1 MKRHPFQWPLLST
14 RVTLLTLVIFLTGVW
29 SLTVFVS
36 DTIHD
41 DMARQLGQQQFSAA
55 TLITEQVQQQVAER
69 KDALDRTAAKAS
81 EVAETDLAAFLQAQ
95 PAWQALFNSGYQL
108 LSPSGNAL
116 LSTFTSVP
124 QQPALPALS
133 ALDMARVLE
142 SRTAI
147 VTATRFSTD
156 LNAPIMSIAVPIRAA
171 NGRLIAVLAAVTRLD
186 QPNFLSKVVDKHYGQ
201 TGGYVITDGA
211 TRQIIAATDR
221 KRVTELLP
229 PRGTNPKIDRFE
241 KGYEGSDVLV
251 NSHGVELLVSAR
263 AIPGTSGW
271 HAVVTLPTAEAF
283 APVKAAQQRAR
294 LAAIVLTLIA
304 GGVMWWR
311 LRQLFE
317 PLEEATATISQ
328 VTRAAAL
335 PPPIP
340 VVRRDEIGMM
350 IESFNHLIDQLG
362 QRETALKESEFRW
375 KFAIEG
381 SGDGVWDWNI
391 QSGDASWSART
402 KEILG
407 YPRDDKR
414 PNTYRSWLEHVHPDD
429 RAGVEL
435 MVQSCLKGQTPS
447 YHHEYRV
454 NRTDGSLRW
463 ILSRGMVVARGRN
476 GEPLRMIGTDADI
489 TQRKRVEQ
497 FEQFRGQALEQ
508 LAEGQPI
515 KAILESLVRG
525 VEAIDPTIRA
535 SILLVDTDGRHLI
548 KGAAPSLPDFY
559 NEAINGLT
567 IAEGIGSCGTA
578 AATGHLVIVEDI
590 MNHPY
595 WANFRD
601 LAAKANLGSCWSQA
615 IVDNTGRVMGTFGIY
630 HDHPHRP
637 TAEDLKL
644 IDQCTSLA
652 NIALVHARD
661 EARLRQAADVFS
673 HAREGIMITD
683 HHGLI
688 TDVNEAFFRI
698 TGYTRDEVVG
708 KRPSIL
714 KSGRQDASF
723 YQGLW
728 ATLNQQGYWSGEI
741 WNRRKDG
748 LEYAELLTISAVK
761 DEFGQVTQYVG
772 LFSDITSIKEHER
785 RLEHI
790 AHFDALTGLPNRVL
804 LADRLHQA
812 MSQTRRRHQKLA
824 VAYLDLDG
832 FKAINDSYGHEAGD
846 QLLSALSHRM
856 KSALREGDTLARLGG
871 DEFVAVLLDVDEI
884 DHCLPILS
892 RLLAAAAT
900 PVDIEGRPHQ
910 VSASVGLTLYPQGEE
925 VDADQ
930 LLRQADQAMY
940 QAKLAGKNRFHLF
953 DPEQDRNLRGH
964 HASIEHIR
972 QALLERQFVLHYQPK
987 VNMRTGRVIG
997 AEALIRWQ
1005 HPENGLLPPGQFLP
1019 IIEDNA
1025 LSIELGDWVIAEALD
1040 QMSRW
1045 KAKGLVLPVSV
1056 NLSARQLQQADFLDG
1071 LSAHLARHPE
1081 LGPRSLELEVLET
1094 SALDDLSH
1102 ATEVMAACQGMGV
1115 RFALDDF
1122 GTGYSS
1128 LTYLKRLP
1136 ISILKIDQ
1144 SFVRDMRDD
1153 PDDLAILKGILSLS
1167 AAFRREVIAEGVETE
1182 AHGLALLG
1190 LGCELGQGYGIAR
1203 PMPADKIPE
1212 WVATWHPPA
1221 SWLGNLNL

>member
-1 MKRHPFQWPLLST
+1 M
-14 RVTLLTLVIFLTGVW
+14 LTLVMFLTGVW
-29 SLTVFVS
+29 SLTAFVT
-36 DTIHD
+36 DTIHS
-41 DMARQLGQQQFSAA
+41 DMERQLGQQQFSTA
-55 TLITEQVQQQVAER
+55 TLITEQVQLEVAER
-69 KDALDRTAAKAS
+69 REALNRTAGKAS
-81 EVAETDLAAFLQAQ
+81 GVAEADLPNYLQTQ
-95 PAWQALFNSGYQL
+95 SAWQALFNSGYQL
-108 LSPSGNAL
+108 LSPSGSAIA
-116 LSTFTSVP
+116 STFSAVP
-124 QQPALPALS
+124 QQPALPVLS
-133 ALDMARVLE
+133 HLDMARVLASKE
-142 SRTAI
+142 AIITAP
-147 VTATRFSTD
+147 RYSTD
-156 LNAPIMSIAVPIRAA
+156 LNAPVLSMAVPIRSDD
-171 NGRLIAVLAAVTRLD
+171 GRLVAVLAAVTRLD
-186 QPNFLSKVVDKHYGQ
+186 QPNFLSQVVEKHYGQ
-201 TGGYVITDGA
+201 TGGYVITDGL

-229 PRGTNPKIDRFE
+229 PQGTNAKIDRFE
-241 KGYEGSDVLV
+241 KGFEGSDVLV
-251 NSHGVELLVSAR
+251 NSHGVELLVSVR
-263 AIPGTSGW
+263 AIPGTGGW
-271 HAVVTLPTAEAF
+271 HAIVTLPTAEAF
-283 APVKAAQQRAR
+283 APVRAAQQRAR
-294 LAAIVLTLIA
+294 LAAIFLTLLA
-304 GGVMWWR
+304 GSIMWWR
-311 LRQLFE
+311 LRQLFA
-317 PLEEATATISQ
+317 PLERATETISQ
-328 VTRAAAL
+328 VTRTAVL

-350 IESFNHLIDQLG
+350 LESFNHLIDQLG

-391 QSGDASWSART
+391 QSGHANWSPRT

-407 YPRDDKR
+407 YPRDDTR
-414 PNTYRSWLEHVHPDD
+414 PSDYRMWLEHVHPED

-435 MVQSCLKGQTPS
+435 MIQSCLKGNTPS

-454 NRTDGSLRW
+454 LRTDGNLRW
-463 ILSRGMVVARGRN
+463 ILSRGMVVSRGRN

-515 KAILESLVRG
+515 KLILESLVRG
-525 VEAIDPTIRA
+525 VEAIDPTVRA
-535 SILLVDTDGRHLI
+535 SILLVDADGRHLI

-559 NEAINGLT
+559 NQAIEGLP
-567 IAEGIGSCGTA
+567 IAEGTGSCGTA

-601 LAAKANLGSCWSQA
+601 LAAKASLGSCWSQA
-615 IVDNTGRVMGTFGIY
+615 IVDNTGAVLGTFGIY

-652 NIALVHARD
+652 SVALVHARD

-673 HAREGIMITD
+673 HAREGIMITN
-683 HHGLI
+683 HHGQI
-688 TDVNEAFFRI
+688 TDVNEAFTRI
-698 TGYTRDEVVG
+698 TGYTRDEVAG
-708 KRPSIL
+708 QRPSIL

-723 YQGLW
+723 YQALW
-728 ATLNQQGYWSGEI
+728 ATLNKQGYWSGEI

-748 LEYAELLTISAVK
+748 REYAELLTISAVK
-761 DEFGQVTQYVG
+761 DELGQVTQYVG

-812 MSQTRRRHQKLA
+812 MSQTRRRQQKLA

-832 FKAINDSYGHEAGD
+832 FKAVNDSYGHEAGD
-846 QLLSALSHRM
+846 LLLSTLSHRM

-884 DHCLPILS
+884 DQCLPILS

-900 PVDIEGRPHQ
+900 PVELDGRQHQ
-910 VSASVGLTLYPQGEE
+910 VSASLGLTLYPQGEE

-953 DPEQDRNLRGH
+953 DPEQDRSLRGH

-972 QALLERQFVLHYQPK
+972 QALRDQQFVLHYQPK

-1005 HPENGLLPPGQFLP
+1005 HPEKGLLPPGQFLP
-1019 IIEDNA
+1019 IIEGNA
-1025 LSIELGDWVIAEALD
+1025 LSIDLGDWVIAEALD

-1045 KAKGLVLPVSV
+1045 QAAGLTLPVSV
-1056 NLSARQLQQADFLDG
+1056 NLSAGQLQQANFLEN
-1071 LSAHLARHPE
+1071 LRAHLARHPE
-1081 LGPRSLELEVLET
+1081 LSGHALELEVLET

-1102 ATEVMAACQGMGV
+1102 VTSVMTACQDIGV

-1136 ISILKIDQ
+1136 ISVLKIDQ
-1144 SFVRDMRDD
+1144 SFVRDMHDD

-1182 AHGLALLG
+1182 AHGLALLA

-1203 PMPADKIPE
+1203 PMPADRIPE

-1221 SWLGNLNL
+1221 SWLGNLKF